1 MWFSKVSEVHL
12 MLANLHR
19 SLAILGTKVRE
30 LEIMC
35 EQMCPHLNPS
45 SNLAETHANQE
56 ERLGRRLREAD
67 IIPEPRH
74 PRRLKMYVFMRK
86 VVAAMPSNNITGC
99 VNGKQLG
106 WCSDELKQRMPEGIV
121 HFNYK
126 PVGGDESDYFV
137 NDAAAQRAAPIIRE
151 RTNWVAKGQP
161 APPRFP
167 SDPVVDEDDFA

>member
-86 VVAAMPSNNITGC
+86 VVAAMPSNNITG
-99 VNGKQLG
+99 
-106 WCSDELKQRMPEGIV
+106 
-121 HFNYK
+121 
-126 PVGGDESDYFV
+126 
-137 NDAAAQRAAPIIRE
+137 
-151 RTNWVAKGQP
+151 
-161 APPRFP
+161 
-167 SDPVVDEDDFA
+167 